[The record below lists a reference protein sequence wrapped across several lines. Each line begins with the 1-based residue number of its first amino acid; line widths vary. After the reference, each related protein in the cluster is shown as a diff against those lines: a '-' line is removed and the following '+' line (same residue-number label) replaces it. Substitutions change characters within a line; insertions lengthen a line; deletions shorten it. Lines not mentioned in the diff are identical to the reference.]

1 MLVVPLNT
9 NRVSVFNL
17 EADCPEYDDQSDVA
31 CGMLGTRNLVGT
43 AFVVQLVLSFRS
55 VLSGERVWPGEKP
68 LLVQFTNTVAARR
81 RVKRRRTTGTTTRSR
96 RRTRRS
102 WCRGCSCRSTASP
115 TTA

>member
-55 VLSGERVWPGEKP
+55 VLSGERVPAGRE
-68 LLVQFTNTVAARR
+68 AAAGA
-81 RVKRRRTTGTTTRSR
+81 VHEHRSGVGVR
-96 RRTRRS
+96 E
-102 WCRGCSCRSTASP
+102 A
-115 TTA
+115 

>member
-55 VLSGERVWPGEKP
+55 VLSGERVQPGEKP
-68 LLVQFTNTVAARR
+68 LLGEMGLPN
-81 RVKRRRTTGTTTRSR
+81 
-96 RRTRRS
+96 
-102 WCRGCSCRSTASP
+102 SCRQGLRPPRQRICPPGSSAG
-115 TTA
+115 